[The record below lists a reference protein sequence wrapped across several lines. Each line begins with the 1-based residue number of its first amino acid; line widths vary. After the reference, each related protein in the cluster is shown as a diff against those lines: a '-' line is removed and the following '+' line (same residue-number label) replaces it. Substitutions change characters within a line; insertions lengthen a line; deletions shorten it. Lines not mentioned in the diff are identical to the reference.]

1 LNTLERRIIMATPTK
16 TPQAGKRPVIVTIYS
31 IDNAIVV
38 DPPKFVVSKKHK
50 EEVQWHCGLKH
61 TTHNSNGCFRAHFD
75 QDSPFTRSEF
85 RKHKELTG
93 PSKETAVIGKEYKY
107 TVEIEGYPPLDPIGV
122 VKS

>member
-1 LNTLERRIIMATPTK
+1 MATPSK
-16 TPQAGKRPVIVTIYS
+16 TPQAGKGPVIVTIY
-31 IDNAIVV
+31 IVNNAIVV
-38 DPPKFVVSKKHK
+38 DPPKFEVSKKHK

-61 TTHNSNGCFRAHFD
+61 TTHNSNGCFRAHFE

-107 TVEIEGYPPLDPIGV
+107 TVEIEGYPPLDPIAV
-122 VKS
+122 VRA